1 MTTFNT
7 KYSSLMSYPVFNKYF
22 ENSDYYNVGLW
33 DKSIDSQ
40 KKACENLV
48 QYLLQKHSGN
58 KNTLL
63 DVGCGKGSV
72 CNFIETNNWCK
83 EITGI
88 NISEEQIDFCK
99 KLNKNC
105 TFETMDACN
114 MNFKNDSFDT
124 IISIEAALHFPSR
137 SQFLKKAYEIL
148 RPNGTIAIADFL
160 FEKTLNKGIQWM
172 TPDSNNITSAEYLT
186 LFEKTGFK
194 EIILENVTDKTWIP
208 YLKNLKTWIN
218 SSFMS
223 NNLSKN
229 EIISALD
236 IYKKAKEFPVKE
248 IIIISGKK

>member
-1 MTTFNT
+1 
-7 KYSSLMSYPVFNKYF
+7 
-22 ENSDYYNVGLW
+22 
-33 DKSIDSQ
+33 
-40 KKACENLV
+40 
-48 QYLLQKHSGN
+48 
-58 KNTLL
+58 
-63 DVGCGKGSV
+63 
-72 CNFIETNNWCK
+72 
-83 EITGI
+83 
-88 NISEEQIDFCK
+88 
-99 KLNKNC
+99 
-105 TFETMDACN
+105 
-114 MNFKNDSFDT
+114 
-124 IISIEAALHFPSR
+124 
-137 SQFLKKAYEIL
+137 L